1 MTELTDYKPQP
12 KGMLLQARLMY
23 LGYYLALGSFMPYI
37 NLYYERLG
45 LSGVQIGTLAALPVL
60 VGAVATLIWG
70 ALADALRW
78 HRGIFRLALV
88 LGPLAV
94 FLLSRVSTFGALIP
108 LVIFY
113 ALVTSPIISLMD
125 SAALEVAEAHQLSY
139 GDMRLWGSIGW
150 SIATWGVGALIE
162 HFDIHWL
169 FYSYIGFMLLTFMVT
184 FSLPPRRRVLQAPF
198 GHGLRRLLAQPGF
211 LFFLLSIFLLSVTSS
226 GTSSFFT
233 LYMDGIGAQEGTI
246 GLAWT
251 LAAWSEIPVMLGAGA
266 IMRRISAKG
275 LIAIAFVNYAL
286 RWLLFSFITNPIW
299 VLVVQLM
306 HGLSFGAF
314 LVGSVTYLNERTPEG
329 LSTTALAIFNTTA
342 FSLASITG
350 SLIGGIFYDTLGLG
364 AMFRT
369 FSVVTLI
376 GLVVLWLGVPR
387 SERV

>member
-364 AMFRT
+364 AMFRA

-387 SERV
+387 SEKV

>member
-169 FYSYIGFMLLTFMVT
+169 FYGYIGFMLLTFMVT

>member
-364 AMFRT
+364 AMFRA

>member
-169 FYSYIGFMLLTFMVT
+169 FYGYIGFMLLTFMVT

-364 AMFRT
+364 AMFRA

>member
-169 FYSYIGFMLLTFMVT
+169 FYGYIGFMLLTFMVT

-364 AMFRT
+364 AMFRA

-387 SERV
+387 SEKV

>member
-169 FYSYIGFMLLTFMVT
+169 FYGYIGFMLLTFMVT

-226 GTSSFFT
+226 GASSFFT

-364 AMFRT
+364 AMFRA

-387 SERV
+387 SEKV